1 MSAKRPKSNR
11 SVKSVRCPEGQRKS
25 SEPDVRSPVMR
36 RLRASLGDRKPA
48 ARLHYLTD
56 QPLSICQKT
65 LAGNRLPNAAMYE
78 ALFGTELIIPTILG
92 LIPDDAADPR
102 VRAVRKA
109 IRRLELD
116 FEDAEDDR

>member
-1 MSAKRPKSNR
+1 MTGKVAPRRAAAKSDHCPKGNPKVARPVEN
-11 SVKSVRCPEGQRKS
+11 
-25 SEPDVRSPVMR
+25 SPVMQR
-36 RLRASLGDRKPA
+36 VRVSLGGNKPSA
-48 ARLHYLTD
+48 KLHFLTG

-65 LAGNRLPNAAMYE
+65 LAGNRLPNAAMIE
-78 ALFGTELIIPTILG
+78 ALFADELIIDAILG
-92 LIPDDAADPR
+92 LIPDTATHPK